1 MRSPDAT
8 STRRT
13 GLLLAL
19 TTAGISGVAVYLN
32 SSGVQAFGDATAYT
46 TAKNL
51 VAALVL
57 FSIVAAAPALG
68 MGTGARL
75 TRPTRPGQWLGL
87 AVVGV
92 LGGAVAFALFFE
104 GLARA
109 SSVQAA
115 FLHKT
120 LVMWVAVLAVLV
132 LRERLRPLH
141 WAAIGL
147 LLVAQAGLGG
157 GLLTAWGVGE
167 TMILLATLIWAV
179 EVVVAKRLLAGL
191 SSWTVALAR
200 MGVGSA
206 VLVGWLVVRG
216 DAGALIGM
224 SATQWSWVLVTG
236 VLLAGYVSTWYAA
249 LARAGAVDV
258 TAVLVLGALV
268 TAALAAGVDGVAL
281 APKLGWL
288 TILLAGGVLA
298 AVAGWRIPT
307 PVPVPSR
314 PGSDVGRGSVSTGP

>member
-1 MRSPDAT
+1 MNIAGANTPTLKNPGPESADPSA
-8 STRRT
+8 TRRT
-13 GLLLAL
+13 GLGLAL
-19 TTAGISGVAVYLN
+19 VTAGISGVAVYLN
-32 SSGVQAFGDATAYT
+32 SSGVRAFGDATAYT

-51 VAALVL
+51 VAAFVL
-57 FSIVAAAPALG
+57 LGIVAAAPA
-68 MGTGARL
+68 TGAQL
-75 TRPTRPGQWLGL
+75 TRPTRTGQWLGL
-87 AVVGV
+87 ALVGV

-120 LVMWVAVLAVLV
+120 LVVWVAVLAVLV
-132 LRERLRPLH
+132 LRERLGLAH

-147 LLVAQAGLGG
+147 LLVGQAGLAG
-157 GLLTAWGVGE
+157 GLLTGWGVGE
-167 TMILLATLIWAV
+167 SMILAATLLWAV
-179 EVVVAKRLLAGL
+179 EVVVAKRLLVGL
-191 SSWTVALAR
+191 SSWTVACAR
-200 MGVGSA
+200 MGVGSG

-216 DAGALIGM
+216 DAGALVGM
-224 SATQWSWVLVTG
+224 SAAQWGWVLLTG
-236 VLLAGYVSTWYAA
+236 VLLAGYVSTWFAA

-268 TAALAAGVDGVAL
+268 TAVLAAGIDGVAL

-298 AVAGWRIPT
+298 
-307 PVPVPSR
+307 
-314 PGSDVGRGSVSTGP
+314 